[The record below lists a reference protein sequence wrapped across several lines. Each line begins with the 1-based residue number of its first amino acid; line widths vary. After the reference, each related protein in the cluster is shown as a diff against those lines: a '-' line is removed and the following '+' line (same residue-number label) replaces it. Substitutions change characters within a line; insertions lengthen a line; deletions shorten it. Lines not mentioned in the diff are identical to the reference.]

1 MWHLWAILAGAR
13 RGRHPEEGIIRSV
26 NWAAW
31 MVFKLFL
38 VFCLVMGVAAVWS
51 NHQETAAEGRRI
63 IWMACI
69 DAHYGGSAPGYH
81 PLCPDSSMPVPA
93 GCTEP
98 GYVSIWDAR
107 YPQQPC
113 TVAELHKLGA
123 SGY

>member
-1 MWHLWAILAGAR
+1 MWYLWAALAGAR
-13 RGRHPEEGIIRSV
+13 HGRHPEEGFLGAV

-38 VFCLVMGVAAVWS
+38 VFLACMAIYTIWD
-51 NHQETAAEGRRI
+51 NHQEAEAEGRRVT
-63 IWMACI
+63 WGACI

-98 GYVSIWDAR
+98 GYVSLWDSH
-107 YPQQPC
+107 YPTKPC